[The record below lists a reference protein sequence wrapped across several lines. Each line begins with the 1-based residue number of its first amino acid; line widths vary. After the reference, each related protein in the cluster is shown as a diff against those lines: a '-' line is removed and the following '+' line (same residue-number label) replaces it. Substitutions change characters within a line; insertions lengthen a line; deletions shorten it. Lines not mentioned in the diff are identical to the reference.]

1 MYGKVSS
8 DGASV
13 KEILGDCLDY
23 LSRLEDY
30 EKLTRADVQY
40 FEKQFERVNALT
52 KPVIKSHD
60 NSKST
65 PEDRRA
71 AINHVADVLEM
82 AIQTDPKKYE
92 YEEEETVYIGMNNLA
107 SDIADYQCVMEESL
121 GNELD

>member
-1 MYGKVSS
+1 MYGKVSPE
-8 DGASV
+8 GASV
-13 KEILGDCLDY
+13 KEILSDCLDY

-30 EKLTRADVQY
+30 EKLTKADVQY

-52 KPVIKSHD
+52 KPVLRSE

-82 AIQTDPKKYE
+82 AMQTDPKEYD

-107 SDIADYQCVMEESL
+107 SDIADYQFVMEENL